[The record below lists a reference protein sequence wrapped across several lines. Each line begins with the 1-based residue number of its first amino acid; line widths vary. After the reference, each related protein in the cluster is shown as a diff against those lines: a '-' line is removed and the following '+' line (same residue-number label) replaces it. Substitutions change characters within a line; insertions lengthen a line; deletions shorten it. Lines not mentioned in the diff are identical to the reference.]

1 MSIIIIYKQNTFLLP
16 LYNKLKRCLEF
27 YYHWGWK
34 KYLFKMYFA
43 DMMIKSECTSSYN
56 VPNFFQ

>member
-16 LYNKLKRCLEF
+16 LYKLERCLEF